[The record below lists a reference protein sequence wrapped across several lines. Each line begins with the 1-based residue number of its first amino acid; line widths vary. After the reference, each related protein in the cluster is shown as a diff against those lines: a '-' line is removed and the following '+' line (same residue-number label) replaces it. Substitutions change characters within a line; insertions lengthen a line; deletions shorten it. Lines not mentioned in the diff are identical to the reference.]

1 MFLHHLLHL
10 VQQNSTAA
18 LCGRIFSK
26 QGQPDAETLKS
37 TGCPI
42 YKELCIIFSEPLA
55 NGKHEQSAELE
66 RGSPSN
72 PCPPQP
78 KPLCLPQES
87 LSDSEEVENVD
98 DQDISQ
104 PTTPSITGI
113 RKRGRKGID
122 DVIAGAILEMA
133 AASKLRTAA
142 IQQCNA
148 RYSITK
154 CINELD
160 DMLGVDQQL
169 YFAALDLFSKPI
181 SRETFLSLKVE
192 KRLNWLRG
200 KCMAHQ
206 RP

>member
-1 MFLHHLLHL
+1 MFLQYLLYL
-10 VQQNSTAA
+10 VQRNSTPA
-18 LCGRIFSK
+18 LCRRIFSK
-26 QGQPDAETLKS
+26 QGQPDAETLKI

-42 YKELCIIFSEPLA
+42 YKELCIIFSEPLT
-55 NGKHEQSAELE
+55 NVKREPSGELE
-66 RGSPSN
+66 RGTPSN
-72 PCPPQP
+72 PCPPEP
-78 KPLCLPQES
+78 EPLCMPQGSSSE
-87 LSDSEEVENVD
+87 SEEVDDVD

-104 PTTPSITGI
+104 PTTPCITGV

-148 RYSITK
+148 RYTITK
-154 CINELD
+154 CIKELD
-160 DMLGVDQQL
+160 DMQGVDQQL

-181 SRETFLSLKVE
+181 ARETFLSLKGE
-192 KRLNWLRG
+192 KRLTWLRG